1 MYKCVTYLEF
11 NNNLWILL
19 TINFVLKVSS
29 EFQLHSI
36 IFMTPLHIKR
46 DRNYSNKLLNFMFKI
61 EIAVFC
67 IKSMLSLSS
76 DFQVKVVDSHAK
88 NIKIMDSW
96 KAHAWAAKIIN
107 SKIAINLK
115 LQSWWYFHS
124 DYKWWN
130 DFSPST
136 VYASVS
142 QPLDG
147 WGATS
152 NNKKVLLSNCQN
164 LATI

>member
-1 MYKCVTYLEF
+1 
-11 NNNLWILL
+11 
-19 TINFVLKVSS
+19 
-29 EFQLHSI
+29 
-36 IFMTPLHIKR
+36 
-46 DRNYSNKLLNFMFKI
+46 
-61 EIAVFC
+61 
-67 IKSMLSLSS
+67 MLSLSS
-76 DFQVKVVDSHAK
+76 DFQVVDSHAK

-115 LQSWWYFHS
+115 LQSWWYCHS

-136 VYASVS
+136 VYTSVS
-142 QPLDG
+142 QPLKG

-152 NNKKVLLSNCQN
+152 DNIEVQLSNGQN
-164 LATI
+164 MATFNLKMLIHLIYLIEHLKNDGGSLVFFRPVVGVIIKAAWLNYWSYQFLQQW